1 MLTNTQFRVLVNE
14 LAEAKRRR
22 AKVGQPSDPL
32 SALVNFLFLH
42 LFERPASQMIDR
54 LFLDPLGG
62 WMQNRNKKAP
72 QSRASM

>member
-1 MLTNTQFRVLVNE
+1 MLTDTQLRVLVDE

-32 SALVNFLFLH
+32 SALAGFLFIH
-42 LFERPASQMIDR
+42 LFERPASRMIER
-54 LFLDPLGG
+54 LFLDPLGV